1 MIKILSPFF
10 SSWHSRLQYLA
21 SNFSKF
27 YRRQTPHKL
36 SLIRAS
42 WIWGHKKH
50 GLRNFNFYN
59 KYCLSP
65 LKIWFHILLY
75 MCHSCYVDDT
85 GNPYVSVMLCNFNM
99 SQATQMTKAFPV
111 FVMLHL
117 GNSYVSV
124 VLCKWHMS
132 SLWVSHVTYIAQVI
146 PMCLSCYVN
155 DTCHHYGSF
164 MLHILHR

>member
-65 LKIWFHILLY
+65 LKIWFHTLLY

-85 GNPYVSVMLCNFNM
+85 GNPYVSV
-99 SQATQMTKAFPV
+99 
-111 FVMLHL
+111 
-117 GNSYVSV
+117 
-124 VLCKWHMS
+124 VLCRWHMS
-132 SLWVSHVTYIAQVI
+132 SLWVSHFTYIIQVI
-146 PMCLSCYVN
+146 PMCQSSYVD

-164 MLHILHR
+164 M